1 MLPISDVLRTYISE
15 VSLNRD
21 ILNKIGY
28 DACNWIWHG
37 GHGVG
42 QTVRFGISLDEK
54 LLQSFDQLIEQK
66 SYMNRSEAI
75 RDLIRASL
83 VEERCG
89 AEEQEAVGTVTLV
102 YNHHVRDLADKLTD
116 HQHAHHDQIVSALHV
131 HLDAHNCLEVL
142 VIRGTVLVVK
152 QIANELISVKGVKH
166 GKLVLTT
173 TGEDL

>member
-1 MLPISDVLRTYISE
+1 MG
-15 VSLNRD
+15 N
-21 ILNKIGY
+21 
-28 DACNWIWHG
+28 
-37 GHGVG
+37 
-42 QTVRFGISLDEK
+42 TVRFGISLDEK
-54 LLQSFDQLIEQK
+54 LLANFDQLIEQK

-83 VEERCG
+83 IEERCG
-89 AEEQEAVGTVTLV
+89 SQDQEAVGTVTLV
-102 YNHHVRDLADKLTD
+102 YNHHVRDLSEKLTE

-142 VIRGTVLVVK
+142 VIRATVMVVK

-173 TGEDL
+173 TGEHL